1 MVYGSD
7 MEGKPVG
14 PLRLWRFEEGDMHP
28 RATYIF
34 RGLKVVAETMWS
46 NDDYRYIPRPDK
58 TQTVECTSRTAVE
71 DVSHVPAITEYS
83 QS

>member
-1 MVYGSD
+1 MN
-7 MEGKPVG
+7 
-14 PLRLWRFEEGDMHP
+14 P
-28 RATYIF
+28 RATYII

-46 NDDYRYIPRPDK
+46 NDDYPYIQRPDK

-71 DVSHVPAITEYS
+71 DVSHVPAFMEYT